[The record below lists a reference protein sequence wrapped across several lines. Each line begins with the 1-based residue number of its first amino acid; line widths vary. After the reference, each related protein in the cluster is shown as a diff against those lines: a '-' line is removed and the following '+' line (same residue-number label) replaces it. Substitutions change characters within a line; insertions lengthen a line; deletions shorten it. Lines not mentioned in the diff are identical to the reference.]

1 MTDFLLLYLGT
12 ISGTL
17 ILVLVVVVSLIE
29 LRRRSRILSE
39 RAERYPAACELETLT
54 HDVARLQEHRER
66 LQEEAEDAKSVI
78 RRRESAEHWLEANH
92 TLYEK
97 ASRELPGLQAEVE
110 TARQQ
115 RDSNVK
121 GFATRS
127 ASFSSNLHHRV

>member
-54 HDVARLQEHRER
+54 HDVARLEEHRAR

-92 TLYEK
+92 TLK
-97 ASRELPGLQAEVE
+97 MIGPAHRNPTPDAGPTFAPGHALAVDP
-110 TARQQ
+110 TPRA
-115 RDSNVK
+115 
-121 GFATRS
+121 G
-127 ASFSSNLHHRV
+127 